1 MTIESTEHRL
11 AGLALSLR
19 DVGGVLLPADSVA
32 SDPFETDTLFLMRS
46 LCASPYA
53 RSFIAR
59 AVARL
64 SVGSES
70 ATEPMFGMLVV
81 PVRLPRLLAG
91 GRFVA
96 VTLLDDGIEGE
107 TLDILAQRAGIDAR
121 IARTLLRSLPPWDRR
136 TSGRFANVV
145 SALARSESERLAG
158 LEAGAQLSTAWEELH
173 LLHSLSNE
181 MAVGTSPREFA
192 RRTLDEVRHTLGC
205 RWTAL
210 RVDGSAAAILDVE
223 PGSLLVS
230 GADIT
235 LAEQLLGA
243 VHTPQSAAVVG
254 TDLVLAPVRR
264 EGEYFGVLAAGDRRV
279 GDGAMSNCERTLVET
294 AAGNLSVF
302 IDNARLYRDLDRMF
316 IGALSALV
324 SAIDA
329 KDPYTRGHSQRV
341 ALLSRQIA
349 MAAGLS
355 AADVKHIYI
364 SGLVHDVGKIG
375 VPETAL
381 RKQGKLTNEEY
392 GQVKQHPV
400 IGWRILRDIPRFEPV
415 LDGVLHH
422 HERFDGRGYPH
433 ELAGDTIP
441 VAARI
446 IAIADTFDAMSSN
459 RTYRAKLGRSEVL
472 NEMSKLGGSQ
482 FDPTFLAHFLR
493 LDLSTYDV
501 GLEDCAASGS
511 GDASSLDAVDA
522 SIREPLSIDS
532 IGIRN
537 LRRLGEAA

>member
-96 VTLLDDGIEGE
+96 VTLLDEGIEGE

-121 IARTLLRSLPPWDRR
+121 IARTLLRSLPPWERR

-243 VHTPQSAAVVG
+243 VQTPQSAAVVG

-279 GDGAMSNCERTLVET
+279 GDCAMSNCERTLVET

-522 SIREPLSIDS
+522 SSREPLSIDS